1 MGSRPVPVSTETFT
15 FQEAIVPTS
24 SSEHHNPHP
33 PVHSSILVTPVN
45 NNNNNKNSPN
55 IPLFVGSEVDTITA
69 PVERED
75 SRRQTLRGKLVT
87 NNNRKLDSKV
97 LGERRKLF
105 GQRTSYY

>member
-1 MGSRPVPVSTETFT
+1 MDFNNNHND
-15 FQEAIVPTS
+15 S
-24 SSEHHNPHP
+24 S
-33 PVHSSILVTPVN
+33 N
-45 NNNNNKNSPN
+45 NNNNYNNNSPN

-87 NNNRKLDSKV
+87 NTNRKLDSKV